1 MLRHVL
7 NFYIDPH
14 VKVEGKRDN
23 VMEAKKRILEV
34 LETKVSA
41 IWNTINNKRFLELY
55 VWWKKLLHHVS
66 SISVCVLSR

>member
-41 IWNTINNKRFLELY
+41 IWNTINNKRFRAFRASCMVEE
-55 VWWKKLLHHVS
+55 VAPP
-66 SISVCVLSR
+66 CF